1 LRGNGDSTY
10 QPGSQNGLAPF
21 VDLDFVSTLI
31 TFSFDLSVSGTRMS
45 DSPVSVSF
53 FDRFSSVDT
62 CCAAQVPDADIDFG
76 EVDFG
81 FAVDWDLDRSWL

>member
-1 LRGNGDSTY
+1 
-10 QPGSQNGLAPF
+10 
-21 VDLDFVSTLI
+21 
-31 TFSFDLSVSGTRMS
+31 M
-45 DSPVSVSF
+45 SVSF